1 MDKIKQFEIQE
12 DKYMYYK
19 DIRENIK
26 KMANDNYK
34 DFIKAIVGIEKGID
48 DEKALEEIYDKYME
62 NDTSVLL
69 SEGFDYMIDEMKE
82 QGKIVENENS
92 IEEKDDLVNLV
103 GNIVGEV
110 KNLEKENANGEK
122 FKVSN
127 FSVVS
132 KDEKGNKI
140 YTRCSAYGEK
150 AKDVANYRKG
160 DFVKIFGQ
168 VKTFIDNN
176 GKEYKNVRILSTKLL
191 KTREQLKKKNK
202 GKKSIL
208 GQIGDLKSKNKEN
221 IKKLEHHKGVER

>member
-1 MDKIKQFEIQE
+1 
-12 DKYMYYK
+12 MYYK

-176 GKEYKNVRILSTKLL
+176 GKKYKNVRILSTKLL

>member
-1 MDKIKQFEIQE
+1 
-12 DKYMYYK
+12 MYYK

-48 DEKALEEIYDKYME
+48 DEKALEKIYDKYME

-69 SEGFDYMIDEMKE
+69 SEGFDYMINEMKE

-168 VKTFIDNN
+168 VKTSIDNN
-176 GKEYKNVRILSTKLL
+176 GKEHKNVRILSTKLL
-191 KTREQLKKKNK
+191 KTKEQLKKKNK
-202 GKKSIL
+202 EKKSIL
-208 GQIGDLKSKNKEN
+208 GQISDLKSKNKEN
-221 IKKLEHHKGVER
+221 IKKLENHKGVER

>member
-1 MDKIKQFEIQE
+1 
-12 DKYMYYK
+12 MYYK

-168 VKTFIDNN
+168 VKASIDNN
-176 GKEYKNVRILSTKLL
+176 GKEHKNVRILSTKLL
-191 KTREQLKKKNK
+191 KTKEQLKKKNK
-202 GKKSIL
+202 EKKSIL
-208 GQIGDLKSKNKEN
+208 GQISDLKSKNKEN
-221 IKKLEHHKGVER
+221 IKKLENHKGVER

>member
-1 MDKIKQFEIQE
+1 
-12 DKYMYYK
+12 MYYK

-69 SEGFDYMIDEMKE
+69 SEGFDYIIDEMKE

-127 FSVVS
+127 FSLVS

-208 GQIGDLKSKNKEN
+208 GQIGDSKSKNKEN

>member
-1 MDKIKQFEIQE
+1 
-12 DKYMYYK
+12 MYYK

-168 VKTFIDNN
+168 VKTSIDNN
-176 GKEYKNVRILSTKLL
+176 GKEHKNVRILSTKLL
-191 KTREQLKKKNK
+191 KTKEQLKKKNK
-202 GKKSIL
+202 EKKSIL
-208 GQIGDLKSKNKEN
+208 GQISDLKSKNKEN
-221 IKKLEHHKGVER
+221 IKKLENHKGVER

>member
-1 MDKIKQFEIQE
+1 
-12 DKYMYYK
+12 MYYK

-103 GNIVGEV
+103 GNIVGKV

-150 AKDVANYRKG
+150 VKDVANYRKG

>member
-1 MDKIKQFEIQE
+1 
-12 DKYMYYK
+12 MYYK

-202 GKKSIL
+202 GEKSIL

>member
-1 MDKIKQFEIQE
+1 
-12 DKYMYYK
+12 MYYK

-122 FKVSN
+122 FNVSN

-208 GQIGDLKSKNKEN
+208 GQIGDSKSKNKEN